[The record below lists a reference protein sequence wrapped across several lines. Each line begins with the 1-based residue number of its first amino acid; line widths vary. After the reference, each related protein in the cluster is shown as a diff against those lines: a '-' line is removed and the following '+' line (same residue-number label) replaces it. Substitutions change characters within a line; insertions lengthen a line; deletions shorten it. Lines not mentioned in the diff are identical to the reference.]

1 MMGTLVDKST
11 HKNALLEMIITYF
24 DSQLNLVPFLHFF
37 TQFSFI
43 FLCEYKLELRKFT
56 RYIISTR

>member
-1 MMGTLVDKST
+1 MMGTLVVKST

-43 FLCEYKLELRKFT
+43 FPCEYNLALRKST
-56 RYIISTR
+56 SYIY